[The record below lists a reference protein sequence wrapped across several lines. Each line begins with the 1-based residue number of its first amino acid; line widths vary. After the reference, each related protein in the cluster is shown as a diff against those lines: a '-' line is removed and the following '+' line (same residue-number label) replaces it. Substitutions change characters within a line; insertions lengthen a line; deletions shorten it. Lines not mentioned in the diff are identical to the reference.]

1 MKKFKF
7 KLEPVLMQRK
17 HREDIKKKELAEV
30 FRELKN
36 AEDFLLAV
44 KNDFNRTQAS
54 TMREESLKRIDIEKI
69 LLYESYM
76 IYLRRLIEETLIR
89 IEGIKKKLDHVGG
102 GGVPL
107 AVPVDGSLLVAAG
120 LDLLERL
127 VEVCHGHLQ
136 FVLVL
141 LGHLGVAVL
150 G

>member
-89 IEGIKKKLDHVGG
+89 IEGIKKKLAKKRIEYIEATKAKRVIEKLREKQYYNYMKDMEIKEQKFIDEMGIVRHK
-102 GGVPL
+102 
-107 AVPVDGSLLVAAG
+107 
-120 LDLLERL
+120 R
-127 VEVCHGHLQ
+127 H
-136 FVLVL
+136 F
-141 LGHLGVAVL
+141 
-150 G
+150 